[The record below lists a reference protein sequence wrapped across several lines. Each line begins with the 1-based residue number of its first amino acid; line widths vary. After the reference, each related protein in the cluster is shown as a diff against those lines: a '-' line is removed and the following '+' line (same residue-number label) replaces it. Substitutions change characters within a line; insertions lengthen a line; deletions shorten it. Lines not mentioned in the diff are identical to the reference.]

1 MKSKWIT
8 LIDKNGVARHK
19 NIIGND
25 EKYFLNLLREVQQIN
40 VTMLPSSRKGG
51 WQ

>member
-1 MKSKWIT
+1 MKSKWIAT
-8 LIDKNGVARHK
+8 IDKSGGARRK
-19 NIIGND
+19 NIIIND

-51 WQ
+51 WR